1 MYIRVLSFL
10 LLTLLPSPTKPVFV
24 CWSVR
29 LRLFVPA
36 SRWHKPLQALKSFN
50 RLPSQEDGSPSRF
63 QGPLR
68 HPTWATQLWSQ
79 APPPPDST
87 AGQFCWSVCLE
98 AVWLFFADW
107 FLSSAV
113 KTGGKKQKETGGVS
127 KIAENPC
134 VWTKSSKRYANQ
146 YKNANRANLQKSKI
160 IKLTLL
166 FFLYLLSI
174 FQLKRYKLP

>member
-50 RLPSQEDGSPSRF
+50 RLPSQKDGSPSRF

-113 KTGGKKQKETGGVS
+113 KTGGKKQRNRLCIQNCGKPMRLNQKQQ
-127 KIAENPC
+127 KIC
-134 VWTKSSKRYANQ
+134 KSI
-146 YKNANRANLQKSKI
+146 QKCKPS
-160 IKLTLL
+160 
-166 FFLYLLSI
+166 
-174 FQLKRYKLP
+174 